1 MKNFKH
7 IFAIV
12 SLIALCIGC
21 TSAKASAPSDP
32 AYGSYSIHQN
42 DVIQIAPV
50 AVVNVDIA
58 VSNHCESFCITTV
71 QSADIVCVI
80 DQIEAP
86 PVYSV
91 RSPHTG
97 YVNRCYYA
105 SALPDKI
112 SAGFS
117 NQINAPPNKI
127 G

>member
-1 MKNFKH
+1 MKLFKST
-7 IFAIV
+7 FAILL
-12 SLIALCIGC
+12 LIALCVGC

-32 AYGSYSIHQN
+32 AHGSYSIHQN

-50 AVVNVDIA
+50 TVVNVDIA
-58 VSNHCESFCITTV
+58 VSNHCESFSISTV
-71 QSADIVCVI
+71 QSADIICVI

-97 YVNRCYYA
+97 YVKRCYYA
-105 SALPDKI
+105 SALPDRI